1 MLGLQHNNH
10 SSHYLPTDGI
20 ALGVISL
27 MHWLVISSHGF
38 SHFCYS
44 LHLVALRRLN
54 WIGTQPLTFLK
65 VCPGQGANPG
75 SFWFLFI
82 FSPPNSAV
90 DHSATAPRLLGKR
103 VHYPSRHSLLGYHCV
118 IYLEV
123 PVARTNFNTDKK
135 KLGTHPC
142 KRHHEVVPNQ
152 RVFLEGPGPQIFV
165 ARTAA
170 TAATVR
176 IVT

>member
-1 MLGLQHNNH
+1 MTCNIKPRLLPFLLFLTPCGLEET
-10 SSHYLPTDGI
+10 YLDRNP
-20 ALGVISL
+20 AAYFV
-27 MHWLVISSHGF
+27 
-38 SHFCYS
+38 
-44 LHLVALRRLN
+44 
-54 WIGTQPLTFLK
+54 K

-82 FSPPNSAV
+82 FSLINCAV
-90 DHSATAPRLLGKR
+90 DHSATAPRLHGKR
-103 VHYPSRHSLLGYHCV
+103 VHYPSRHSLLGLNCV

-135 KLGTHPC
+135 KLGTHTC
-142 KRHHEVVPNQ
+142 KWDHEVVPNQ